1 MDFGIAWPKTIYMNI
16 KLLSAALVF
25 AIFSAS
31 CKKSSNVPADTDTT
45 GIESIK
51 VSDSFNWSSTNE
63 INFSI
68 GTSDSRFQNL
78 IHVIYIYDQDPAQG
92 GKILAKG
99 SATLIKPFNTK
110 VAFTRATK
118 EVYVVKAA
126 PNGTKTGEIVA
137 LSSKNINISFGVS
150 SITKTSASYTDAS
163 VKTKFLGSANAANSA
178 AVIPNCERSTTDP
191 NIEFNKSE
199 VVCFSSDKD
208 VTIDI
213 KANQGG
219 TLKIGAP
226 GYTVT
231 VRNFN
236 HTDLNIVV
244 DANTKLVFSSPEV
257 KNKETWTVNGTLE
270 VTGKLDVRG
279 IIDNNN
285 TANFNT
291 LQINGGGTVNNYCKL
306 TANEIQTND
315 ILNNYNYVLAK
326 NSLKVNGGGRV
337 NLIGGA
343 SSGAYLETKDLQ
355 KGGNHINIFGTNATS
370 LFKVT
375 GSIDGNLL
383 RESGQSNNSQ
393 IVGGTVQLCTSVT
406 GIPAGFFS
414 APAALGC
421 EAYIEKTGCMLISNG
436 TPPSTGKDTDGDGVI
451 DKDDD
456 YPEDKTK
463 AFKSYSVNYDAGGST
478 LAFEDNW
485 PTKGDY
491 DLNDVVITYRYL
503 VVTNAAN
510 KVVEVN
516 ANYSLIA
523 TGADFTNGAGIQFPL
538 TAGKAKL
545 TSAPAGVYLEAKQ
558 DSVVL
563 ILFENSRAVQ
573 ATGNTV
579 VGKPTSPAAK
589 FDIVFE
595 VTDGPEIKN
604 FGAVTFNPFIW
615 NATNGFGR
623 GYETHLYGKKPTN
636 LANQSLFETKDDF
649 SKSNNKY
656 YSTKEKLPWVIEV
669 PIANFGYPIEGS
681 RIDKAYTNFAD
692 WANSG
697 GNSSLEWYKILSGGA
712 NSGSIYPVK

>member
-1 MDFGIAWPKTIYMNI
+1 MRI
-16 KLLSAALVF
+16 KLLSLTFAL
-25 AIFSAS
+25 AILSAS
-31 CKKSSNVPADTDTT
+31 CKKNNDLPGNTQTT
-45 GIESIK
+45 GIDDIK

-99 SATLIKPFNTK
+99 AATLIKPFNTK
-110 VAFTRATK
+110 IAFTRATK
-118 EVYVVKAA
+118 DVYIVKAA
-126 PNGTKTGEIVA
+126 PNGTKTGELVS
-137 LSSKNINISFGVS
+137 LNSKNINMSFGAAGV
-150 SITKTSASYTDAS
+150 TKTSAAYTAGSINPKYLSAS
-163 VKTKFLGSANAANSA
+163 NTVTSA
-178 AVIPNCERSTTDP
+178 AAIPNCERSVTDP
-191 NIEFNKSE
+191 DIDINKSE
-199 VVCFSSDKD
+199 VVCFSSNKNT
-208 VTIDI
+208 TIDI

-219 TLKIGAP
+219 TLKISAP
-226 GYTVT
+226 GYTVS

-236 HTDLNIVV
+236 HTDLNIVIE
-244 DANTKLVFSSPEV
+244 ANTKLVFSSPEL
-257 KNKETWTVNGTLE
+257 KNKETWTNNGTIEL
-270 VTGKLDVRG
+270 TGKFDVRG
-279 IIDNNN
+279 ILDNNG

-306 TANEIQTND
+306 TANEIQADD
-315 ILNNYNYVLAK
+315 ILNNYSYVLAK
-326 NSLKVNGGGRV
+326 NSLKVNGSGKV
-337 NLIGGA
+337 NLNGGLT
-343 SSGAYLETKDLQ
+343 SGAYLETKDLV
-355 KGGNHINIFGTNATS
+355 KGGNHIYVFGSGATS

-406 GIPAGFFS
+406 GIPSGFFS

-421 EAYIEKTGCMLISNG
+421 EAYIEKGDCMLASNG
-436 TPPSTGKDTDGDGVI
+436 TPPTTGKDSDGDGVI

-456 YPEDKTK
+456 YPDDETK
-463 AFKSYSVNYDAGGST
+463 AFKTYSVNYDAGGST

-485 PTKGDY
+485 PIKGDY
-491 DLNDVVITYRYL
+491 DLNDVVLTYRYM
-503 VVTNAAN
+503 VVTNATN
-510 KVVEVN
+510 KVVEVS

-523 TGADFTNGAGIQFPL
+523 TGADYINGAGIQFPL
-538 TAGKAKL
+538 ATGKAKINK
-545 TSAPAGVYLEAKQ
+545 APKGVYLEEKQ

-563 ILFENSRAVQ
+563 ILFDNSRKVQ

-579 VGKPTSPAAK
+579 VGKETSPAAK

-623 GYETHLYGKKPTN
+623 GYETHLYGKGPTN
-636 LANQSLFETKDDF
+636 LANKDLFETKDDF

-669 PIANFGYPIEGS
+669 PVANFGYPIEGS
-681 RIDKAYTNFAD
+681 SIDKAYTNFAD

-697 GNSSLEWYKILSGGA
+697 GNSNLEWYKILSGGA
-712 NSGSIYPVK
+712 NHDLIYPVK